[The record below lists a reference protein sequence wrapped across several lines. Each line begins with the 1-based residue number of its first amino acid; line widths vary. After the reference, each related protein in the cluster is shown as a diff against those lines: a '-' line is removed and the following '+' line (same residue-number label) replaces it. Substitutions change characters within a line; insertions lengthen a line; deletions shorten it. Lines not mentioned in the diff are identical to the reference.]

1 MRLENKG
8 NGEEYFIDLFEKW
21 WHYPLLALTWFL
33 PHKAYPI
40 KQKENSAPV
49 KVKFNAKTG
58 LAMGFS
64 FILGDVIRN
73 MNIFTLP
80 EEYYWIGQ
88 VLAYPISLIALIITW
103 RYITNILRKK
113 NMINFDKYYYVRL
126 KVFSIKAFKTY
137 FIRLIVIFISILA
150 LAETVKFDIFSMFI
164 VLVVSLFLILLL
176 SLTLGGSIGVISI
189 DGDILKID
197 QY

>member
-1 MRLENKG
+1 MQLVNKS
-8 NGEEYFIDLFEKW
+8 NGEQYFIDLFEKW

-40 KQKENSAPV
+40 KQKVSSDPV
-49 KVKFNAKTG
+49 KVKFNPKIGIAI
-58 LAMGFS
+58 GFS
-64 FILGDVIRN
+64 FILAEIVRSLN
-73 MNIFTLP
+73 LFSLSK
-80 EEYYWIGQ
+80 EYYWIGK
-88 VLAYPISLIALIITW
+88 VFAYPISLIALIITW
-103 RYITNILRKK
+103 RYITNTLRKK

-164 VLVVSLFLILLL
+164 VLAVSLFSILLL
-176 SLTLGGSIGVISI
+176 SLTLGGSIGIITI
-189 DGDILKID
+189 DGDKLKTE
-197 QY
+197 